1 MRPNNTYRL
10 LHRKWS
16 HKLSKQPM
24 EWEKIRADD
33 MANKGLISKINTQLI
48 QLNNNY
54 NKNQTQLK
62 NEQNTYTDI
71 SPKTKHR
78 WPIGACK
85 DVQHH

>member
-1 MRPNNTYRL
+1 
-10 LHRKWS
+10 
-16 HKLSKQPM
+16 M
-24 EWEKIRADD
+24 EWEKICADD

-71 SPKTKHR
+71 SQR
-78 WPIGACK
+78 
-85 DVQHH
+85 